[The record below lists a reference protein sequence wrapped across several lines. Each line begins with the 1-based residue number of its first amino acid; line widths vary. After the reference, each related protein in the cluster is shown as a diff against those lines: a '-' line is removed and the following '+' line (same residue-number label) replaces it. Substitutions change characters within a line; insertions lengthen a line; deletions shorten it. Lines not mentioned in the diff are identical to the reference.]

1 MIRQVPTSSVYEIL
15 GSLLVSLGMALG
27 CFLVLRL
34 ARESMEQRVAQDP
47 NYLLIGSTPVFELPA
62 ATPIPT
68 RTVTPVPTVPT
79 PTPVPLPA
87 IRLSIPT
94 IDLNL
99 NIEEIVPTAKTSRG
113 ETKAVWDPPAFAVG
127 HYNTSG
133 YPEGGRNIVLIGHN
147 NTQGEVFRYLDRLD
161 PGHEIILFTER
172 GEFHYQVQKKFMIPY
187 LGVEK
192 EGDAKLQSYAAP
204 QDKEMVTLIS
214 CWPYATNSHRIVI
227 VAVPAQEAEPD
238 VN

>member
-1 MIRQVPTSSVYEIL
+1 V
-15 GSLLVSLGMALG
+15 LVSLGVALA
-27 CFLVLRL
+27 CFLILRL
-34 ARESMEQRVAQDP
+34 ARESVEGQVAQDT
-47 NYLLIGSTPVFELPA
+47 NYLLIASTPVFELPA

-87 IRLSIPT
+87 IRLSIPV
-94 IDLNL
+94 IEL
-99 NIEEIVPTAKTSRG
+99 NINIQEVSPTQKRSSRG
-113 ETKAVWDPPAFAVG
+113 ETGWVWDPPAFAAG
-127 HYNTSG
+127 HYTTSG
-133 YPEGGRNIVLIGHN
+133 VPLGGRNIVLIGHN
-147 NTQGEVFRYLDRLD
+147 NTQGEVFRHLDLLD
-161 PGHEIILFTER
+161 PGHEVILYTER

-204 QDKEMVTLIS
+204 QDREMITLIS

-227 VAVPAQEAEPD
+227 IAVPEQKAGLDA
-238 VN
+238 N